1 MSDVSLGEGLLAL
14 VRMAAAQAAR
24 DREGLD
30 RETARVAAAV
40 EARDLLVVQ
49 VEEAL
54 LQSCL
59 FLGFPASLDAMARW
73 RRVGGQAAPPPADE
87 DPGAWRTRGLDV
99 CRRVYGAQVEGLRR
113 NIASLHPDMAE
124 WMVDDGY
131 GKVLGRGGL
140 DLRDRELLIS
150 AQLAVQDAP
159 RQLHSHLRGALR
171 NGATEAQIEAML
183 DEIEP
188 WLNGSGV
195 RERVRKT
202 WYVVRGAGRGA
213 ASEGSHTDAG
223 SAGIERAD
231 EENHVH

>member
-1 MSDVSLGEGLLAL
+1 MSEVSPGAGLRAL
-14 VRMAAAQAAR
+14 QRMAAAQAAR
-24 DREGLD
+24 DREGLE
-30 RETARVAAAV
+30 REMARVAAAV
-40 EARDLLVVQ
+40 ASGDLRALQ

-59 FLGFPASLDAMARW
+59 FLGFPASLDALERW

-87 DPGAWRTRGLDV
+87 GTSTWRTRGLDV
-99 CRRVYGAQVEGLRR
+99 CRRVYGSQVEGLRR
-113 NIASLHPDMAE
+113 NIASLHPDIAE

-140 DLRDRELLIS
+140 DLRDRELLIA

-159 RQLHSHLRGALR
+159 RQLYSHLRGALR
-171 NGATEAQIEAML
+171 NGATEGQVEAML

-188 WLNGSGV
+188 WLDGAGV
-195 RERVRKT
+195 RDRVRKT
-202 WYVVRGAGRGA
+202 WDVVRGAGRGS
-213 ASEGSHTDAG
+213 ASEGTHMDAG
-223 SAGIERAD
+223 IAGIEQAD